1 MTKVSTVDRMIEAA
15 QHDPVWW
22 IENCLGVNLWEKQR
36 EICYSVRDHK
46 YTCVQSGH
54 NVGKGLALNTLV
66 PSIYGLVEIQNLRVG
81 DVLFDENGD
90 QCRVT
95 YKAPIRTDLRC
106 YEVTFRCG
114 TKVTVDEDHLWYVEN
129 DAERR
134 LRARNG
140 VKRPG
145 KVRQMPEIVAAF
157 NSGPPKRGAHI
168 WSVPVAGGWK
178 GLKEQK
184 YPIDP
189 YAYGVWLGDGYSAR
203 GSIVNADPEVWKEL
217 HKRGY
222 DLKFTSRA
230 GKAWIMKSYRLHK
243 ELKDAGLLHRKR
255 AIAPSWFSGS
265 REQRLDL
272 LCGLLDTD
280 GCCGTAGKIEFCS
293 TVKEL
298 ADAVYFLASSLGMK
312 PNRPSRSPSMLYGV
326 RKKDRYRVV
335 FSAPFPVFKI
345 ARKAARQKT
354 PALRSKH
361 NMIVD
366 IREVPSVPTQC
377 IAVDS
382 PSRLYQ
388 ITEACIPTHNTF
400 VTACICLWFHC
411 CFPDSVVIT
420 TANGWGQVKGVLW
433 EEMRKLAKRAT
444 YPLGIDFKPKHPEAR
459 CGNDNWM
466 FGFSPD
472 KPDSVQGHHRDN
484 ILIVF
489 DEAQGIQ
496 ENLTWD
502 AFSSMMTS
510 AGARQLVIG
519 NPLYATG
526 PFREKFRN
534 PNWSQIQMSC
544 LDHPNYKMQRQ
555 VIPGALTYESI
566 EEIRRDPLRAPGTE
580 YWDVRIAGVFPAL
593 GSDTLLPEYYL
604 RRNADL
610 PENKILLPGRYIGF
624 DPAEFGTDRSVAVV
638 LAEGHVVHV
647 EAWRNMH
654 PIDSVTKVL
663 RLAAE
668 YRVPQSHINYDKIGG
683 VGANLRNA
691 FDIASV
697 PAHGVAVGMPA
708 VGDWGYFF
716 TTTDPTLEFLNR
728 RAELHWAMRRLFEEG
743 KIRVPHRYYQ
753 NFMMESSKL
762 RYGFNQRGQLWIESK
777 NDKFRKREG
786 YSPDHNDALVLA
798 LARDQVVA
806 GGIPGSARIIDD
818 PTKVDPSN
826 RFGVWKPETKGAYKK
841 PMSD

>member
-1 MTKVSTVDRMIEAA
+1 
-15 QHDPVWW
+15 
-22 IENCLGVNLWEKQR
+22 
-36 EICYSVRDHK
+36 
-46 YTCVQSGH
+46 
-54 NVGKGLALNTLV
+54 
-66 PSIYGLVEIQNLRVG
+66 
-81 DVLFDENGD
+81 
-90 QCRVT
+90 
-95 YKAPIRTDLRC
+95 
-106 YEVTFRCG
+106 
-114 TKVTVDEDHLWYVEN
+114 
-129 DAERR
+129 
-134 LRARNG
+134 
-140 VKRPG
+140 
-145 KVRQMPEIVAAF
+145 
-157 NSGPPKRGAHI
+157 
-168 WSVPVAGGWK
+168 
-178 GLKEQK
+178 
-184 YPIDP
+184 
-189 YAYGVWLGDGYSAR
+189 
-203 GSIVNADPEVWKEL
+203 
-217 HKRGY
+217 
-222 DLKFTSRA
+222 
-230 GKAWIMKSYRLHK
+230 
-243 ELKDAGLLHRKR
+243 
-255 AIAPSWFSGS
+255 
-265 REQRLDL
+265 
-272 LCGLLDTD
+272 
-280 GCCGTAGKIEFCS
+280 
-293 TVKEL
+293 
-298 ADAVYFLASSLGMK
+298 
-312 PNRPSRSPSMLYGV
+312 MLYGV

-444 YPLGIDFKPKHPEAR
+444 YPLGIEFKPKHPEAR